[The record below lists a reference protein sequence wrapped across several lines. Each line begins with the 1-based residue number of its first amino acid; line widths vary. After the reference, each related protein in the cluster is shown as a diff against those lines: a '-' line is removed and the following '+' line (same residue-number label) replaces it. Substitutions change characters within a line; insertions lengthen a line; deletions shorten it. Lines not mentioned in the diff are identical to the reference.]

1 MCPHLPIQ
9 PSQQG
14 GVSVLT
20 FTARRIPTY
29 SLHYQS
35 GATLLFKGF
44 KVEVRIGFKGLVV
57 GVRYGVLYYVH
68 KSPHKDRN
76 VRMCLCVTPDMSLCL
91 RMASLIMS

>member
-1 MCPHLPIQ
+1 MPIQ
-9 PSQQG
+9 PSQRE

-20 FTARRIPTY
+20 FTAHRIPKY
-29 SLHYQS
+29 SLHCQS

-57 GVRYGVLYYVH
+57 GVSCSVCYYVH
-68 KSPHKDRN
+68 KSPHRDRK